1 MISSTV
7 ENFLVLSE
15 NKESQYTMKI
25 AYKIV
30 QNSTVNFR
38 QVVRKS
44 WFKLYF
50 NCYKYKHIIA
60 ENIKYPGSDK
70 KPKACTKVI
79 SWQVDIICKSFIN
92 GRRARSI
99 ETLQLKVKN
108 I

>member
-1 MISSTV
+1 M
-7 ENFLVLSE
+7 
-15 NKESQYTMKI
+15 TM
-25 AYKIV
+25 V
-30 QNSTVNFR
+30 R
-38 QVVRKS
+38 VVVI

-92 GRRARSI
+92 GRRASRRYLVMG
-99 ETLQLKVKN
+99 TK
-108 I
+108 

>member
-1 MISSTV
+1 MP
-7 ENFLVLSE
+7 NFNTHNFNFHILS
-15 NKESQYTMKI
+15 I
-25 AYKIV
+25 
-30 QNSTVNFR
+30 
-38 QVVRKS
+38 S

-50 NCYKYKHIIA
+50 NCYKYKDIIA

-92 GRRARSI
+92 GRRERSI

>member
-1 MISSTV
+1 MP
-7 ENFLVLSE
+7 F
-15 NKESQYTMKI
+15 Q
-25 AYKIV
+25 
-30 QNSTVNFR
+30 
-38 QVVRKS
+38 
-44 WFKLYF
+44 KLYAWFALLNRFGLNFIF
-50 NCYKYKHIIA
+50 NCYKYEHIIA